1 MLRYIIRRL
10 LWMIPAT
17 VFVTFLVYVMLRI
30 GTDPVAT
37 YKRANPRASDAKIQ
51 EYIEIN
57 GLYEGVWGYIRGYFS
72 WLWAFV
78 QGPENWP
85 RSIKGNAEVYPV
97 LRYSFFN
104 TLRLAGTSVLLGVS
118 IGLCFGV
125 LASLKPGKAL
135 DSGINTSAFIVG
147 AIPPFVSGIALQLV
161 FAVQLGWLPPTGVY
175 PPGQEGFDLG
185 LMIKHMILP
194 VTVVA
199 IQLIAGYSRYM
210 RAAVLDV
217 KSADY
222 LRTARAK
229 GLSDRRVLT
238 RHTVRNAM
246 VPIVTL
252 LGIEAGFIVGGLI
265 ITEGIFEYPGLGRY
279 YINATQNGDFPQL
292 MPYMVLVVV
301 SVFTFNLIA
310 DISYAAVDP
319 RIKLG

>member
-10 LWMIPAT
+10 FWMVPA
-17 VFVTFLVYVMLRI
+17 VLFVTFVVYVMLRL

-37 YKRANPRASDAKIQ
+37 YVRANPRASDEKIQ
-51 EYIEIN
+51 AYREAN
-57 GLYEGVWGYIRGYFS
+57 GLYEGFWGYIRGYFT

-78 QGPENWP
+78 QGPDAWP
-85 RSIKGNAEVYPV
+85 RSIKGGALVYPD
-97 LRYSFFN
+97 LRYAFFN
-104 TLRLAGTSVLLGVS
+104 TLRLAGTAIVIGVS
-118 IGLCFGV
+118 IGLTFGV
-125 LASLKPGKAL
+125 FASLKPGKAL
-135 DSGINTSAFIVG
+135 DSTINTSAFVVG
-147 AIPPFVSGIALQLV
+147 AIPPFVSGIALQLI

-175 PPGQEGFDLG
+175 PPGQDGFDLWE
-185 LMIKHMILP
+185 MVKHMILP

-199 IQLIAGYSRYM
+199 IQIIAGYSRYM

-229 GLSDRRVLT
+229 GLRERRVLMK
-238 RHTVRNAM
+238 HTVRNAM

-252 LGIEAGFIVGGLI
+252 LGLEMGFIVGGLI
-265 ITEGIFEYPGLGRY
+265 ITEGIFEYPGLGSY
-279 YINATQNGDFPQL
+279 FIEATINGDFPQL

-301 SVFTFNLIA
+301 SVFLFNLLA
-310 DISYAAVDP
+310 DLTYAAVDP

>member
-1 MLRYIIRRL
+1 
-10 LWMIPAT
+10 MIPA
-17 VFVTFLVYVMLRI
+17 VVIVTFIVYVMLRI

-37 YKRANPRASDAKIQ
+37 YKRANPRASEEKIQ
-51 EYIEIN
+51 QYIEAN
-57 GLYEGVWGYIRGYFS
+57 GLYEGFLGYLRGYGT

-78 QGPENWP
+78 QGPDAWP
-85 RSIKGNAEVYPV
+85 RSIKGGAEVYPV

-104 TLRLAGTSVLLGVS
+104 TLRLAGTAIVLGVTV
-118 IGLCFGV
+118 GLIFGV
-125 LASLKPGKAL
+125 IASLKPGKAL

-147 AIPPFVSGIALQLV
+147 AIPPFVSGVALQLI

-175 PPGQEGFDLG
+175 PPGQDGFDLR
-185 LMIKHMILP
+185 LMIQHMILP

-229 GLSDRRVLT
+229 GLSERRVLT
-238 RHTVRNAM
+238 RHTVRNAL

-252 LGIEAGFIVGGLI
+252 LGLEMGFIVGGLI

-279 YINATQNGDFPQL
+279 YIAATQNGDFPQL

-301 SVFTFNLIA
+301 SVFVFNLIA
-310 DISYAAVDP
+310 DLSYAAVDP